1 MLEHE
6 IKEIVN
12 LYSVYDLSN
21 SDWEYDF
28 LERKLWMGII
38 IILDREEYF
47 TLVLV
52 RKLTKIKS
60 LALKP

>member
-21 SDWEYDF
+21 SDWEYDL

-52 RKLTKIKS
+52 RKLTKRKS